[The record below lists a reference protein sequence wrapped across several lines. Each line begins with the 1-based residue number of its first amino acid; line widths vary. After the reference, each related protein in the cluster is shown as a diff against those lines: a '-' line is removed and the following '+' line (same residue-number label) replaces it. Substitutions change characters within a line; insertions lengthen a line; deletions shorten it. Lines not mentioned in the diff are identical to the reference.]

1 MQESFIIIARGLVL
15 PVPAIWAVQ
24 DWSFWLPK
32 GDIFLSRNMGRVSIN
47 SDYFQDNL
55 DLWPA

>member
-1 MQESFIIIARGLVL
+1 MQESFVIIARDLVL

-47 SDYFQDNL
+47 SH
-55 DLWPA
+55 